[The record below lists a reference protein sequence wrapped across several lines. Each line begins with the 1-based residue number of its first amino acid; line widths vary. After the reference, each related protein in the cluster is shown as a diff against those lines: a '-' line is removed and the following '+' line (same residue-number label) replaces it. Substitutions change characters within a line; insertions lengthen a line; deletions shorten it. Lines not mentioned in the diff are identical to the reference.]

1 MMNKLIKRFFLLA
14 FCAVGAHAAEVPAP
28 TCDEIR
34 LQIAAQTGLLP
45 KVNTDLLRTIGLNQ
59 QCQFTAAEVYRGAY
73 GDKPLPVQAPRARY
87 KRHEDQHDRH
97 DDDD

>member
-1 MMNKLIKRFFLLA
+1 MMNKLIKRFFLLV
-14 FCAVGAHAAEVPAP
+14 FCAMGVHAAEVPAP

-34 LQIAAQTGLLP
+34 LQIAAQIGLLP

-73 GDKPLPVQAPRARY
+73 GDKPLPVEEPREHY
-87 KRHEDQHDRH
+87 KKHEDRHENDH
-97 DDDD
+97 DD